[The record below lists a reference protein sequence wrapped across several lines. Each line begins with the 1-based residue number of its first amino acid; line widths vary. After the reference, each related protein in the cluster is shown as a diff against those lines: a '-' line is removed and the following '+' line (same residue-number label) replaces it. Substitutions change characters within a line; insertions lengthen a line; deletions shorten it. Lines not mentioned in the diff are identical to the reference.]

1 MVLKCQK
8 LKQQQLIVILMPL
21 LQIYHISANAM
32 VIVKAQE
39 AIDILIS
46 I

>member
-1 MVLKCQK
+1 MSETQIP
-8 LKQQQLIVILMPL
+8 QQLIVILMPL
-21 LQIYHISANAM
+21 FQICHISANAM

-39 AIDILIS
+39 AIEILIS